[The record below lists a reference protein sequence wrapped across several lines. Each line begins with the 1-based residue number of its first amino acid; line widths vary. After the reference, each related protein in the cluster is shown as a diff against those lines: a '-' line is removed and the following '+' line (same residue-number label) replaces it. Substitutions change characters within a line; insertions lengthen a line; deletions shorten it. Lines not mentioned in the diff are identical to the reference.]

1 MRDHAISTPVYLVPP
16 PDFQH
21 NSGPF
26 HKYSE
31 DSSIVRRVSDG
42 QEEDNSAVN
51 GFVGKEYNYKG
62 VDIINVCA

>member
-1 MRDHAISTPVYLVPP
+1 MLSPLLFTSSP

-21 NSGPF
+21 NSGSF

-31 DSSIVRRVSDG
+31 DSSIVRRIVDG
-42 QEEDNSAVN
+42 QEEDNSAPMN
-51 GFVGKEYNYKG
+51 GFVGEEYNYKG